1 MYSTVDDRFRATYA
15 VITCIAIVINIV
27 GFNRN
32 VNISSLTNN
41 NSIYSSAG
49 LLAQGEMILIQI
61 LPQLDSPSGSRPSH
75 C

>member
-1 MYSTVDDRFRATYA
+1 MYSTVDDRFRATYTI
-15 VITCIAIVINIV
+15 ITWNAIVINVV

-32 VNISSLTNN
+32 VNNSGLTN

-49 LLAQGEMILIQI
+49 LLAKDEIILILI
-61 LPQLDSPSGSRPSH
+61 LSWLDSPCGPGPSH